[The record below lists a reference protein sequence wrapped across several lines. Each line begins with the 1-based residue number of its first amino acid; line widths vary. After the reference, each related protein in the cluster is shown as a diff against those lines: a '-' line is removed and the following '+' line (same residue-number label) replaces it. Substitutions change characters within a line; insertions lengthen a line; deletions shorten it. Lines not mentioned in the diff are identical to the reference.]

1 MRFLASI
8 GVYSH
13 FIITQNK
20 CFVTTFLKYFTT
32 PPILT
37 IHSHLS
43 HSIYANINANLWYN
57 IRVIYQY
64 FERRRHMPQTSVKQN
79 TAPPPAPKKDK
90 TDTSATPK
98 LDEYYSS
105 VSFGY
110 RIAKYISIVLLVV
123 FVIFSFTFLR
133 KDITLENLRY
143 LLKFISFTNTETS
156 ITAPKISYAS
166 GDPNRLDLFI
176 GDLCTLSP
184 SGYALYDSQG
194 NQIMSEQINYASPV
208 LKTNARFALCYDLD
222 GSEFTILN
230 TFTLL
235 YEGTSEFPITD
246 ATIADDGSFAIASS
260 SREYRTAIT
269 LYNSD
274 FEAISRVYKND
285 HLMALEYMPDASKVA
300 VMTAGAENGEF
311 YTKIELVVPGETSPT
326 SSAVID
332 GLGYSLYY
340 LTDGIAVVTDEGV
353 CFFDGELN
361 LRASTQHTT
370 QLAMTDASD
379 KYLVVVYSDGVIGK
393 SYTMRVFD
401 VNGRIAYEGEFSG
414 KLVGTDSDDSGDYIF
429 ILTGNELSRINL
441 INKKIGTLT
450 VEADAIDLLVSD
462 PETVL
467 VALKNYALTYSL
479 TGFEE
484 HYYDRASGD
493 LE

>member
-1 MRFLASI
+1 
-8 GVYSH
+8 
-13 FIITQNK
+13 
-20 CFVTTFLKYFTT
+20 
-32 PPILT
+32 
-37 IHSHLS
+37 
-43 HSIYANINANLWYN
+43 
-57 IRVIYQY
+57 
-64 FERRRHMPQTSVKQN
+64 MPQTPVKQN
-79 TAPPPAPKKDK
+79 AAPPAAPKKD
-90 TDTSATPK
+90 TPDANDAPK
-98 LDEYYSS
+98 LDEYYAS
-105 VSFGY
+105 VSLGY

-166 GDPNRLDLFI
+166 GSPNRLDLFI

-194 NQIMSEQINYASPV
+194 NQIMSEDINYASPV
-208 LKTNARFALCYDLD
+208 LKTSEGFALCYDLD
-222 GSEFTILN
+222 GNEFAILN

-235 YEGTSEFPITD
+235 YEGTSEFSITD

-274 FEAISRVYKND
+274 FEPISKVYKND

-300 VMTAGAENGEF
+300 IMTAGAEGGEF
-311 YTKIELVVPGETSPT
+311 YTKIELIVPGER
-326 SSAVID
+326 SALHSAAID

-340 LTDGIAVVTDEGV
+340 LTDGIAVVTDEGIF
-353 CFFDGELN
+353 FFDSELN
-361 LRASTQHTT
+361 LKSSTKHTT
-370 QLAMTDASD
+370 QLALTDASD
-379 KYLVVVYSDGVIGK
+379 KYLTVVYSDGVIGK
-393 SYTMRVFD
+393 SYTARTFD
-401 VNGRIAYEGEFSG
+401 TNGRAVYEGEFVG
-414 KLVGTDSDDSGDYIF
+414 KLIGVDSDESGDYVF

-450 VEADAIDLLVSD
+450 VESDAIDLLVSD
-462 PETVL
+462 TETVL

-479 TGFEE
+479 MGFEE
-484 HYYDRASGD
+484 HYYDRSSD
-493 LE
+493 DSE